1 MFSFQYFNATAVG
14 VVAPTLAEG
23 QGTCFEGRSTVA
35 SPIASLKLMS
45 MTKPLPSTLRLYYG
59 TAAQSPSTNVGR
71 PWLTI
76 LPTAE
81 PVASRTLPA
90 RCMRGIGSRALRSP
104 PAARAR
110 PSVHLCTATSLEEAP
125 AREMTRTVISAPD
138 PDTDG
143 GPRWSA
149 AGSPSVPLGYSP

>member
-1 MFSFQYFNATAVG
+1 MCATPTHRPVSLRNIIWLVAVVMFIFQYFKATAVG
-14 VVAPTLAEG
+14 FVAPTLAEA

-59 TAAQSPSTNVGR
+59 PAAQRPSTNVGR

-90 RCMRGIGSRALRSP
+90 RCMRGIGSRALRSL
-104 PAARAR
+104 PAASCATVGAR
-110 PSVHLCTATSLEEAP
+110 RETTRMVSSVAS
-125 AREMTRTVISAPD
+125 
-138 PDTDG
+138 
-143 GPRWSA
+143 PR
-149 AGSPSVPLGYSP
+149 GK